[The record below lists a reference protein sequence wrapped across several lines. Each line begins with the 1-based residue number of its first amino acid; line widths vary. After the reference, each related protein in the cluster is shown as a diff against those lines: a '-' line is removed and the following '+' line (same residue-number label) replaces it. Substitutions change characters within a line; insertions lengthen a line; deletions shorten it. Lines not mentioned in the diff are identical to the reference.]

1 MTTTPTM
8 TIAARVG
15 AGGTETKT
23 EKLEETEEPEEPE
36 ETEEPE
42 EPEKT
47 AIANAC
53 NSFGWDETATPK
65 TKQFIAEDLH
75 ELKTSL
81 SNTLEEDIPPI
92 ADFESGVKR
101 VKATHP
107 PTAKPTVDDE
117 ANDGED
123 ATSDIT
129 SVVESESE
137 SDTTDD

>member
-1 MTTTPTM
+1 MENASKFVDLIKTH
-8 TIAARVG
+8 IDNG
-15 AGGTETKT
+15 KAGKEKRELQTLLTKLPS
-23 EKLEETEEPEEPE
+23 E
-36 ETEEPE
+36 
-42 EPEKT
+42 
-47 AIANAC
+47 I
-53 NSFGWDETATPK
+53 SS
-65 TKQFIAEDLH
+65 AEDLH